1 MLQYKIPFLY
11 LTFICWI
18 NISKIYLTM
27 ILISFYSYGILP
39 LFLYHGNTDGNC
51 SLCKYWNM
59 NQIEFLSHFF
69 SCIFVIV
76 LNLKIVELLYRK
88 NHGHQIW
95 FVNNYKI
102 YELHLFFQRFI
113 LFKLRKT
120 LFSFPFGKSML
131 LHQLTVNLLFRMN
144 HSMKEHH
151 FWHREMVEW
160 KFILFFIR
168 I

>member
-27 ILISFYSYGILP
+27 ILISFYSYEILP

-69 SCIFVIV
+69 SCIFVICV
-76 LNLKIVELLYRK
+76 ESENSWTFIQKKIMGIKFDLLTTTK
-88 NHGHQIW
+88 
-95 FVNNYKI
+95 FMNYTYFSKDLF
-102 YELHLFFQRFI
+102 YLRLEKPSFYFHLERVCCYTNWQ
-113 LFKLRKT
+113 
-120 LFSFPFGKSML
+120 
-131 LHQLTVNLLFRMN
+131 
-144 HSMKEHH
+144 
-151 FWHREMVEW
+151 
-160 KFILFFIR
+160 
-168 I
+168 